1 MLNPLKNMLCLEVNS
16 VFKHHSRL
24 QVQYPSD
31 KETTVR
37 DFLGEKIPHRHN
49 EPHNFESFWEGL

>member
-37 DFLGEKIPHRHN
+37 DFLGEKNVKLN
-49 EPHNFESFWEGL
+49 EKSIENRA